1 MLNKLKAIL
10 SMPHLKMKFPTLTGE
25 IMTVKVDQKQVRQCY
40 AKSLKVTLYPSTR
53 EPTKPHPTVGGDTQ
67 VMSMDEGS
75 PIRAL
80 TIYQASPDNVFN
92 VDPHSDT
99 TNRGPKPIEELIKLL
114 LGPKP
119 GQCTQ
124 LSRDLTSHKH
134 RCTID
139 VLHRNMNLFAW

>member
-80 TIYQASPDNVFN
+80 TIYQASLDDEFN
-92 VDPHSDT
+92 IDSRDDTSDG
-99 TNRGPKPIEELIKLL
+99 GPKPIKELVKLQL
-114 LGPKP
+114 RPKP
-119 GQCTQ
+119 G
-124 LSRDLTSHKH
+124 
-134 RCTID
+134 
-139 VLHRNMNLFAW
+139 